1 MFLRDGCAVAVSF
14 TVLTERATAIPPTD
28 RITTRLNEQIRVSP
42 VRVIGHE
49 GDQLGILP
57 TDQAIARARELD
69 LDLVEVA
76 PNEKP
81 PVCRIMDF
89 GKYKYEKNK
98 KSHQHTHQT
107 KIKEIRLRPKTGEHD
122 IEFKVKQARGFL
134 EHKDKVIVSIVFK
147 GRELAHEEEGRKV
160 ILAVIKQLL
169 DVGKLESNPMRQGK
183 RMSCTIAPK

>member
-1 MFLRDGCAVAVSF
+1 MRLKTNGRYRTRTYDLRDGCAVAVSF
-14 TVLTERATAIPPTD
+14 TVLAERATAIPPTD

-81 PVCRIMDF
+81 PVCRI
-89 GKYKYEKNK
+89 
-98 KSHQHTHQT
+98 
-107 KIKEIRLRPKTGEHD
+107 
-122 IEFKVKQARGFL
+122 
-134 EHKDKVIVSIVFK
+134 
-147 GRELAHEEEGRKV
+147 
-160 ILAVIKQLL
+160 
-169 DVGKLESNPMRQGK
+169 
-183 RMSCTIAPK
+183 